1 MLIKRIGMVLVAVL
15 LSGAALAAQLTPEQ
29 QAAKEKG
36 ITLYNQ
42 YKAISAEP
50 YLKTAAKAGDREAQ
64 YYLGEALR
72 LNNRFMTN
80 EAQKWY
86 IAAAEQGDYYAMFRL
101 SDTDTDLCT
110 AMKNC
115 PPGARSD
122 EDWTRLLW
130 KTAES
135 LAEKGDGE
143 AMMIMYNSTGDLD
156 WLEQSASAGYA
167 RAQWFLANQYLE
179 GEGFFFPPWNRSKK
193 VEELLKKSAEGG
205 FAKGMSQYVAI
216 LRQSGDVDGARTW
229 IRKTAEAGMAGAVGT
244 YGAYLAHVPNEV
256 GYPLDLVKGYGLV
269 SLLLELDGGGDAKV
283 YAEDVLPEIAAKMT
297 PEQIEE
303 AKAFAQE
310 WKASHPPLSFFPEK
324 LGF

>member
-1 MLIKRIGMVLVAVL
+1 MAILVIL
-15 LSGAALAAQLTPEQ
+15 LSWSVLAAQLTPEQ

-42 YKAISAEP
+42 YKDAEP
-50 YLKTAAKAGDREAQ
+50 YLRIAAEAGDREAQ
-64 YYLGEALR
+64 YYLGEELR
-72 LNNRFMTN
+72 SASRFMTQ
-80 EAQKWY
+80 EAQKWFMD
-86 IAAAEQGDYYAMFRL
+86 AAEQGDLYAMLRL
-101 SDTDTDLCT
+101 SRSSNDLCS

-115 PPGARSD
+115 PPDSKSAWDWLKQAR
-122 EDWTRLLW
+122 EQGKAR
-130 KTAES
+130 AE
-135 LAEKGDGE
+135 AGDAE
-143 AMMIMYNSTGDLD
+143 AMYVMYLATTELE
-156 WLEQSASAGYA
+156 WLEKSAEADYA
-167 RAQWFLANQYLE
+167 PAQYLLANRYLE
-179 GEGFFFPPWNRSKK
+179 GKSFFFPPWNRSKK

-216 LRQSGDVDGARTW
+216 LRQNGDVDGARTW

-244 YGAYLAHVPNEV
+244 YGAYLAHVPDEV

-283 YAEDVLPEIAAKMT
+283 YAEDVLPEIGAKMT

-303 AKAFAQE
+303 AKAFAEE
-310 WKASHPPLSFFPEK
+310 WKASHPPLSFFPDK